1 MKGVWIL
8 AICLL
13 LWASAASRAGTPASG
28 SDAPYDPNPTHLWN
42 RLHEALFVRTAPDNE
57 RYGNAELDILFW
69 DTTKHLLTSPSHEKA
84 TQELDQFI
92 RRHGERLIRDP
103 VKRALLQRDLW
114 ALFDWNANN
123 RWQPEPSAPE
133 SQARAALQRRLVT
146 VIKRLALPLD
156 EIGRLPD
163 NYAEAEPRLN
173 GSGLPQGL
181 FASDGAWLLVGR
193 TNGTTAPEH
202 ISGFGGR
209 SVFLVFVK
217 FPGGREQ
224 ALQYMKTLREFVPA
238 LVYTNEGFPPV
249 QASEGQPLRTNQVT
263 PQFPAGTQWA
273 LVRRLFLIDDRGEI
287 RATRLIESIQTRSY
301 LSIPDV
307 GSGFNALMN
316 AQTLAEFQLDREHAP
331 ALRAVEEGERD
342 FQFVHFR
349 SMGVD
354 PFEHMSAADWRRDR
368 HPVRGETLRTCQT
381 CHGARGILSVNTYAN
396 FGMSA
401 NKLSEST
408 QESETN
414 ATLTWKSS
422 QFDWGL
428 LKGLWRK

>member
-1 MKGVWIL
+1 MFDWSANYRSL
-8 AICLL
+8 PDS
-13 LWASAASRAGTPASG
+13 SAA
-28 SDAPYDPNPTHLWN
+28 
-42 RLHEALFVRTAPDNE
+42 
-57 RYGNAELDILFW
+57 EL
-69 DTTKHLLTSPSHEKA
+69 
-84 TQELDQFI
+84 Q
-92 RRHGERLIRDP
+92 
-103 VKRALLQRDLW
+103 V
-114 ALFDWNANN
+114 
-123 RWQPEPSAPE
+123 
-133 SQARAALQRRLVT
+133 RAALQRRLVT
-146 VIKRLALPLD
+146 VIKRLALSPD

-173 GSGLPQGL
+173 GSGLPKGL

-193 TNGTTAPEH
+193 TNGMTAPEH
-202 ISGFGGR
+202 ISDFGGR

-249 QASEGQPLRTNQVT
+249 QASEGQPLRTNQAT

-273 LVRRLFLIDDRGEI
+273 LVRRLFLIDDRGDI

-316 AQTLAEFQLDREHAP
+316 AQTVAEFQLDSEHAP
-331 ALRAVEEGERD
+331 ALRAVEEGEKD

-354 PFEHMSAADWRRDR
+354 PFEHLSAADWKRDR
-368 HPVRGETLRTCQT
+368 NPVRGETLRTCKT

-396 FGMSA
+396 FGTGA
-401 NKLSEST
+401 NKLSGST

-414 ATLTWKSS
+414 DTLTWKSS